1 MTTRR
6 NFLKVL
12 GGGTILAAAG
22 AGTFLATRTP
32 TLALAP
38 WDDAATYADPV
49 RRALAHALLAP
60 NPHNR
65 QPWLADLG
73 TDGQVTILRDPDRAL
88 PMTDPFNRQIF
99 IGLGCFVENLVI
111 AASQTGHAVDLDI
124 LPDGDDGPVAVARFS
139 DGAAEDP
146 LARHILTRHSAKEA
160 YTDQP
165 VPVDAIQ
172 DLGQYV
178 QVITDPAMVA
188 QLRDMTWQALEI
200 EIFTERTFQESI
212 DLMRVGKRE
221 INANPDGIEMRE
233 PHFDALYSLGLM
245 TRAMLSD
252 TGNPAFRSVLREM
265 EATCRATPAY
275 AVLTTAGNTRRD
287 QIDAGRQWMR
297 YSLAVTALGLGTQP
311 MSQALQEFPE
321 MASLYEQSHAMLA
334 QPGETVQM
342 LARLGYGSPAIA
354 TPRWGLDTRIVNG

>member
-6 NFLKVL
+6 KFLKVL
-12 GGGTILAAAG
+12 GGGAIFAVMG
-22 AGTFLATRTP
+22 AGGYVATRTP

-38 WDDAATYADPV
+38 WQDAAGQTDPI

-65 QPWLADLG
+65 QPWLVDMSVS
-73 TDGQVTILRDPDRAL
+73 DQVTILRDTDRDL

-99 IGLGCFVENLVI
+99 IGMGCFLENMVI
-111 AASQTGHAVDLDI
+111 AASQTGHVVDLDI
-124 LPDGDDGPVAVARFS
+124 LPEGDDGPIAVARFS
-139 DGAAEDP
+139 EGAVEDP
-146 LARHILTRHSAKEA
+146 LARHILTRHSAKDA

-165 VPVDAIQ
+165 IDPATVDE
-172 DLGQYV
+172 LSQYV
-178 QVITDPAMVA
+178 SVITAPDRV
-188 QLRDMTWQALEI
+188 QTLRDLTWDALEI
-200 EIFTERTFQESI
+200 EIFTERTFMESV
-212 DLMRVGKRE
+212 DLMRIGKRE

-245 TRAMLSD
+245 TRETLSD
-252 TGNPAFRSVLREM
+252 TAHPGFKSVLRQM
-265 EATCRATPAY
+265 EETCRATPAY
-275 AVLTTAGNTRRD
+275 AVLTTPGNTRAD
-287 QIDAGRQWMR
+287 QIAAGRTWMR
-297 YSLAVTALGLGTQP
+297 YSLATTALGVGTHP

-321 MASLYEQSHAMLA
+321 MSGLYAKAHDMLA

-354 TPRWGLDTRIVNG
+354 TPRWGLETRIVNG